1 MSISM
6 KHQKQ
11 VSLKVIPVFN
21 DFSWSSLCYTGT
33 CIFTIFAAY
42 VLIGIRVPG
51 DLSLVKL
58 KCICLPLVSL
68 NVYWLH
74 DKWVMVLWCWM
85 PLSTIFQ
92 LYHGG
97 QFYCWKKLEYPKME
111 KTRVPEENNRPVTSH
126 CQTLSHNVVLVT
138 PSHEWDSL
146 TTLVVIGSD
155 CNMINDVIS

>member
-74 DKWVMVLWCWM
+74 DKWVMVLNATFNNISVISWWSV
-85 PLSTIFQ
+85 L
-92 LYHGG
+92 L
-97 QFYCWKKLEYPKME
+97 LE